1 MCVSSFDMSDGESEE
16 ELPESE
22 VVRRVA
28 FDIGSNAT
36 KLQVADVDT
45 SSGCICS
52 VVFEEEV
59 PCSFGVDWKQSKDGL
74 LSNRMQDR
82 GLQVLHM
89 LCKSAVEKGGTRAAT
104 IATEVFRKA
113 GNGEAYL
120 ERVKAEVGLTASI
133 VTQEQEGRLG
143 FLTAAGLSGVPRPN
157 LVSWD
162 CGGAS
167 FQICREAFTNKGA
180 SSSALPPLL
189 LFLAP
194 LGVSVVTAA
203 CVEQVQKKDFAT
215 VVTPNPVAPAEAEEL
230 MAHVRSLLP
239 AVPDWLQSCE
249 GVVAIGGPNSMF
261 RLATEIVGALEGS
274 APVRSFTPAQVRK
287 ALGAVVGRSE
297 ADLRATYCNRE
308 LADPAS
314 FVVPKMALLLAVMD
328 ACQLP
333 RVSFQPAI
341 GSCAGILVSNELY
354 PDDQ

>member
-1 MCVSSFDMSDGESEE
+1 MSDGESEVE
-16 ELPESE
+16 DLPESE

-45 SSGCICS
+45 SSGCICN

-89 LCKSAVEKGGTRAAT
+89 LCKSAVDKGGIRAAT

-120 ERVKAEVGLTASI
+120 QRVKAEVGLTASI

-143 FLTAAGLSGVPRPN
+143 FLAAAGLSGIPRHT

-167 FQICREAFTNKGA
+167 FQICREAVTEGGA
-180 SSSALPPLL
+180 PSSSSSPPLL

-215 VVTPNPVAPAEAEEL
+215 VPTPNPVAPAEAEEL

-239 AVPDWLQSCE
+239 AVPDWLQGCE

-274 APVRSFTPAQVRK
+274 VPALSFTPAQVRK
-287 ALGAVVGRSE
+287 ALGAVIGRSE
-297 ADLRATYCNRE
+297 ADLTAAYCNRE

-333 RVSFQPAI
+333 RVTFQPAV

-354 PDDQ
+354 LEDQ